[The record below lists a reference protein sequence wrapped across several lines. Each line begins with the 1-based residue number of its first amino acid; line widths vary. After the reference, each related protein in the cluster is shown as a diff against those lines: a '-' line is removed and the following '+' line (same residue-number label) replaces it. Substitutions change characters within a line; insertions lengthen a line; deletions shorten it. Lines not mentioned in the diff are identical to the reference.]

1 MNPDLLD
8 LVRQY
13 FAAIE
18 NGTAE
23 RFFAPE
29 IIQEEFPNQLIPNG
43 ATRDLAALREAAERG
58 KQVVVHQQLELINGV
73 ANGNQ
78 VAVEARWTAKLAVP
92 IGSIPAGGV
101 MRARFAI
108 FIEFRDGLIIRQR
121 NYDCF
126 DPFC

>member
-1 MNPDLLD
+1 MNPDLID

-18 NGTAE
+18 AGNAD
-23 RFFAPE
+23 RFFAPG
-29 IIQEEFPNQLIPNG
+29 IIQEEFPNRLIPNG
-43 ATRDLAALREAAERG
+43 ATRNLAALREAAEQGRHVLVS
-58 KQVVVHQQLELINGV
+58 QRIELINGV
-73 ANGNQ
+73 ASGSQ
-78 VAVEARWTAKLAVP
+78 VAVEARWSATLAVP
-92 IGSIPAGGV
+92 IANTPAGGV

-126 DPFC
+126 EPF